1 MIICI
6 VAWEETGALRHLT
19 GTCRGEGA
27 AQGPLGVEELQ
38 VKLLSKRCL
47 FSHRGFVFSSVGH
60 RAVGVLST
68 RAGFS
73 PHPKSHW
80 ILGTPG
86 PKGGQ
91 LCGKTEGE
99 APAPRRALSA
109 TATGAGLG
117 GGKGRGD

>member
-1 MIICI
+1 M
-6 VAWEETGALRHLT
+6 
-19 GTCRGEGA
+19 
-27 AQGPLGVEELQ
+27 
-38 VKLLSKRCL
+38 KLPSKRCP
-47 FSHRGFVFSSVGH
+47 FSHRGFVFSSVEP
-60 RAVGVLST
+60 RAVRVLST

-73 PHPKSHW
+73 LHPKSHW
-80 ILGTPG
+80 ILCTPG

-117 GGKGRGD
+117 GGKGSGD